1 MKQPD
6 VNIAIAETFC
16 KLFKDLK
23 FGRDLEFVEIDR
35 SMPPLFQLTGEFE
48 GRGKYDFT
56 GLAKLFIENNG
67 FNQSARYD
75 ISGTVEVSEEDDS
88 PDVEFVGLLS
98 ARKV

>member
-16 KLFKDLK
+16 KQFKDLK
-23 FGRDLEFVEIDR
+23 FERDLVFVDIDR
-35 SMPPLFQLTGEFE
+35 SMPPPFQLMGEFE
-48 GRGKYDFT
+48 GHGEYDFT
-56 GLAKLFIENNG
+56 GMTKLFTENNG

-75 ISGTVEVSEEDDS
+75 ISGRVEVSEEDGS
-88 PDVEFVGLLS
+88 PVVEFVGLLS